1 MKYLLFLLLTA
12 TAQNSSVTVED
23 FLGRSV
29 SLQAPANRIV
39 ALAPHIVENLYSAG
53 AGGKLVGVVSYSNYP
68 PEAAEIQE
76 VGSYNA
82 FSIETIVSLQ
92 PDLIVMWGSGNGM
105 QALAKLES
113 LGIPVFVSEPRLL
126 SDIPRTIR
134 ALGIL
139 ANTEKESET
148 EARRIEYEIAQLK
161 SRYGTGKE
169 LSVLYQIWNEP
180 LQTLNGDH
188 LISQIIRL
196 CGGRNIFGDT
206 KTLAPRINIESVLL
220 RNPDVIVASGMS
232 KARPE
237 WLDEWRNYPSMNA
250 IKNDALFFVDPD
262 HIQRPTARVLL
273 GARELCEKLN
283 SVRKPGTA
291 ITLSQSGPPHRYTP
305 HQYLN

>member
-1 MKYLLFLLLTA
+1 MLAGKYLLFLMLTA
-12 TAQNSSVTVED
+12 AAQGSSVTVED

-29 SLQAPANRIV
+29 TLPTPAKRIV

-53 AGGKLVGVVSYSNYP
+53 AGSKLVGVVSYSNYP
-68 PEAAEIQE
+68 PAATGIRE

-82 FSIETIVSLQ
+82 FSLETIVSLQ

-105 QALAKLES
+105 QTLAKLEA
-113 LGIPVFVSEPRLL
+113 LGIPVFVSEPRQLA
-126 SDIPRTIR
+126 DIPRTIR
-134 ALGIL
+134 LLGIL
-139 ANTEKESET
+139 AGTEEVSEA
-148 EARRIEYEIAQLK
+148 EARRIEYEIALLK
-161 SRYGTGKE
+161 AHYGTGEK

-188 LISQIIRL
+188 LISQVIEL

-237 WLDEWRNYPSMNA
+237 WLDDWRIYPSLDA

-262 HIQRPTARVLL
+262 EIQRPTARVLL
-273 GARELCEKLN
+273 GAKNLCEQLN
-283 SVRKPGTA
+283 AVREKRA
-291 ITLSQSGPPHRYTP
+291 L
-305 HQYLN
+305 